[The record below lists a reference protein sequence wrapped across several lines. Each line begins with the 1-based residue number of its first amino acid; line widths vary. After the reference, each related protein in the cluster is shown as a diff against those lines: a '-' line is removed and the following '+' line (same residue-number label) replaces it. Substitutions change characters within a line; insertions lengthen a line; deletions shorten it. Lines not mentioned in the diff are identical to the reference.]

1 MSGNTF
7 KMKHIDMSFSN
18 TWMLTFTLYCLLA
31 LQQQV
36 ATERGQCGQ
45 AKIDAAQ

>member
-1 MSGNTF
+1 MDVDLYGP
-7 KMKHIDMSFSN
+7 
-18 TWMLTFTLYCLLA
+18 YCLLA